1 MAIYPLWYRIHIQ
14 IIANV
19 PIYTAMMNDTPGSVT
34 TRPVL
39 DDGYHERHPLS
50 HGKYCAIDWKDKVV
64 V

>member
-1 MAIYPLWYRIHIQ
+1 
-14 IIANV
+14 
-19 PIYTAMMNDTPGSVT
+19 MMNDTPGSVT